1 MLFYSTAWRSSAI
14 NVNSNSL
21 TLNGIGIV
29 DNSKHAP
36 TFTVGSGGTL
46 SFTNAATAGDAII
59 DTNSG
64 GTTSFAGKSTGGS
77 AQFNIASGGVVD
89 FSGTFGPSGNGQV
102 TAGSIHHQVPAAQS
116 ISAATR

>member
-1 MLFYSTAWRSSAI
+1 MLD
-14 NVNSNSL
+14 
-21 TLNGIGIV
+21 GIGIV
-29 DNSKHAP
+29 DNSNHAP

-89 FSGTFGPSGNGQV
+89 FSATFGPSGNGQV
-102 TAGSIHHQVPAAQS
+102 TAGSINNLQVPAAQF